1 MIDFLG
7 WNIPLLELGLHSRQ
21 TCAHAHIL
29 PSIARSSAGLE
40 RPRHHGVSS
49 VRTRLRSSELRV
61 IPVAAT
67 EDSGSSSETTQTP
80 RLHEQVPAKWRNWYE
95 GAGHRLKALI
105 VLIATSEQELSDRE
119 FTSFARRQLRAFHS
133 DLNPTSTTAGECC
146 RFLTEVLASS

>member
-1 MIDFLG
+1 MHTSFLRLPAAVLVSNVRG
-7 WNIPLLELGLHSRQ
+7 TMESRPCVHGCGRQ
-21 TCAHAHIL
+21 SFGSH
-29 PSIARSSAGLE
+29 
-40 RPRHHGVSS
+40 RHCCRYCGTGGHTRGCD
-49 VRTRLRSSELRV
+49 RTQWQQQRDH
-61 IPVAAT
+61 T
-67 EDSGSSSETTQTP
+67 DSTP
-80 RLHEQVPAKWRNWYE
+80 EQVPAKWRNWYE